1 VVALN
6 LALQII
12 PQMMVPNLPGM
23 VFILVSLNYRLG
35 NFGFV
40 ALPQLDSEG
49 PNSGLQDR
57 ILALRWVK
65 QNIAVG
71 HSSQTE
77 TDTFGSMSPEK

>member
-1 VVALN
+1 
-6 LALQII
+6 
-12 PQMMVPNLPGM
+12 MMVPNLPGM
-23 VFILVSLNYRLG
+23 VFILVSFNYRLG

-49 PNSGLQDR
+49 PNSGNFGLQGQT
-57 ILALRWVK
+57 LALRWVK

-71 HSSQTE
+71 HNSQTE